1 MTFPALESHF
11 YYQKK
16 NYILKNAILSVH
28 VSRLYSFYYITFQD
42 RVITLLKV
50 YILFKKVILLIYVI
64 RVHFLFNYITF
75 SGQENTFMRKKYII
89 KNK

>member
-1 MTFPALESHF
+1 MTFPALEITLLLSE
-11 YYQKK
+11 K

-64 RVHFLFNYITF
+64 RVRHFYLITLLF
-75 SGQENTFMRKKYII
+75 QVKKTLL
-89 KNK
+89 